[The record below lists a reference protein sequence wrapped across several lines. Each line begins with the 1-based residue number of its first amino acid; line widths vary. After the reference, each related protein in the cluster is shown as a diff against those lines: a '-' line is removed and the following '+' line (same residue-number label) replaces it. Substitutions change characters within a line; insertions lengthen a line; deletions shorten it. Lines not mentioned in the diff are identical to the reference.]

1 MKERNSM
8 SFQSHALF
16 GTAFNKEK
24 GKSSACTVYFLF
36 VVAVVGTGFGYVA
49 QAGL

>member
-36 VVAVVGTGFGYVA
+36 VVAVGTGFGYVA

>member
-1 MKERNSM
+1 M

-16 GTAFNKEK
+16 GTAFNMEN
-24 GKSSACTVYFLF
+24 GTSSACTVYFLF
-36 VVAVVGTGFGYVA
+36 VVVDVVGTGSGYVA

>member
-1 MKERNSM
+1 MKERNCM
-8 SFQSHALF
+8 TFQSHALF
-16 GTAFNKEK
+16 GTAFNMEN

-36 VVAVVGTGFGYVA
+36 VVDVVGTGSGYVA